1 MTFSKDSVNLKHLMH
16 HFENVVNSEG
26 FSLPLVTKLPNLC
39 EILWIQAVTIVVE
52 CAVKLNTNEIATE
65 VTGADFRIC
74 LCCSNAHM

>member
-39 EILWIQAVTIVVE
+39 EIL
-52 CAVKLNTNEIATE
+52 
-65 VTGADFRIC
+65 
-74 LCCSNAHM
+74 